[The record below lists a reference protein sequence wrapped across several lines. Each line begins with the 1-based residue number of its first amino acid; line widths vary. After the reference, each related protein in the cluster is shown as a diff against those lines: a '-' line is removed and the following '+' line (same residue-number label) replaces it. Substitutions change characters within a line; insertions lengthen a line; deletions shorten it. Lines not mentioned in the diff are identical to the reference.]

1 MVNRVERLQSLFL
14 SEIASFI
21 SGKGSAGIRGV
32 VTITGVE
39 ISKSLEHATVYFS
52 VYGTPEEIERTTQV
66 MESKKWD
73 IRHLLRDRVRI
84 RRIPDLSFKFDNTP
98 GKAARLENIF
108 RKIEGEVK
116 NEGQ

>member
-14 SEIASFI
+14 SEIASFV
-21 SGKGSAGIRGV
+21 SGKGSVGLRGV
-32 VTITGVE
+32 VTITGVV

-52 VYGTPEEIERTTQV
+52 VYGTPEEIERSTQA

-73 IRHLLRDRVRI
+73 IRHLLRDRVHI

-98 GKAARLENIF
+98 GNAARLEKIF
-108 RKIEGEVK
+108 RKIEGEEK
-116 NEGQ
+116 HEQ